1 MFIEDTKKIPRQAFH
16 WNVLKKHLMS
26 KTSFT
31 ELINSKEP
39 VLIDFYADWCGPCR
53 VQAPMLEEL
62 KKEMGARAKVVKIDV
77 DRNEAL
83 ASKLQ
88 IFSIPTLMIFQGGE
102 LKWRAMGVQTLPV
115 LKQQLEA
122 LISEQAGIG

>member
-1 MFIEDTKKIPRQAFH
+1 
-16 WNVLKKHLMS
+16 MS

-62 KKEMGARAKVVKIDV
+62 KKEMGARAKIVKIDV

-88 IFSIPTLMIFQGGE
+88 IFSIPTLMIFLGGE